1 MLHNN
6 YLSHFKKFKTM
17 KKIQYIIV
25 PALALCMFA
34 ACNTEVKGP
43 SQAELDAQ
51 VDAKVKS
58 ATDQLKSECDSRI
71 MTAAQLKKDSIL
83 VKLGKQKPAPVAPA
97 KAAPPKQNP
106 PKQNPPKVDPPKV
119 DPPKADPPK
128 GGLKG
133 LSDQSKNENGGGK
146 GLKGLSD
153 QNKQKATEEGKKGGL
168 KGLQDKK

>member
-1 MLHNN
+1 
-6 YLSHFKKFKTM
+6 M

-83 VKLGKQKPAPVAPA
+83 VKLGKQKPAPVAAKPA
-97 KAAPPKQNP
+97 PAPKAPVKAPVKPT
-106 PKQNPPKVDPPKV
+106 PPKVEPVKV
-119 DPPKADPPK
+119 DPKKDKMSGGNATKA
-128 GGLKG
+128 
-133 LSDQSKNENGGGK
+133 EN
-146 GLKGLSD
+146 
-153 QNKQKATEEGKKGGL
+153 
-168 KGLQDKK
+168 LQDKKDKMQGVEKKAENTLQEKKNKMGGK